1 MLALLFIF
9 ISLFFYCCCAV
20 LCISNATNHADQ
32 TSSFSVLYFFPL
44 FLFQLEFGPFIC
56 CLYVS
61 GYYCLILHF
70 FTCLLLSEALL
81 NRFGILLNEIKKKTH
96 TQKKKKQYTD
106 YLCFNFLFVIF
117 FFLFFWLVLFLSAG
131 ICSFY
136 KTVEYIN
143 MSVRTF

>member
-9 ISLFFYCCCAV
+9 IPLFFYCCCAV

-81 NRFGILLNEIKKKTH
+81 NRFGILLNEIKKKRTLRKRRNN
-96 TQKKKKQYTD
+96 TPTIYAS
-106 YLCFNFLFVIF
+106 IS
-117 FFLFFWLVLFLSAG
+117 FLSYF
-131 ICSFY
+131 SFY
-136 KTVEYIN
+136 FSGWFYFYLLVSAVFTKRLNI
-143 MSVRTF
+143 